1 MPKEKKELR
10 SRAYESTFV
19 LVLVVVLEDFVRPRM
34 WPNQSH
40 LERTPVLAMQS
51 PSARKRVLED
61 EDSPPDE
68 ASGLGVSNSSS

>member
-10 SRAYESTFV
+10 SRAYESTF
-19 LVLVVVLEDFVRPRM
+19 VLVVVLEDFVRPRM

-61 EDSPPDE
+61 EDSLPDE